1 MTDPPV
7 RPGDPAAEQAT
18 QAGPRDDVDE
28 VIAAWRRER
37 PDLDVAPLAVL
48 SRVSRLARRLGRAR
62 ESAFSAHGLAAWEFD
77 VLAAL
82 RRSGQPYRLSP
93 GELLDATLVSSG
105 TMTNRI
111 NRLRDRGF
119 VVREP
124 VPGDGRGAW
133 VVLTAAGLEHVD
145 AAFADLLRAERA
157 LLSGLD
163 ADARAALAGHLRQLS
178 LLFEQAPE

>member
-1 MTDPPV
+1 MTEP
-7 RPGDPAAEQAT
+7 RPGDEPVAAQAT
-18 QAGPRDDVDE
+18 QPGARDDVDE

-62 ESAFSAHGLAAWEFD
+62 ERAFSAHGLAAWEFD

-82 RRSGQPYRLSP
+82 RRSGPPYRLSP

-105 TMTNRI
+105 TMTHRI
-111 NRLRDRGF
+111 NRLRDRGL

-133 VVLTAAGLEHVD
+133 VILTESGREHVD
-145 AAFADLLRAERA
+145 AAFADLLSAERE

-163 ADARAALAGHLRQLS
+163 VHARAELARHLRQLS